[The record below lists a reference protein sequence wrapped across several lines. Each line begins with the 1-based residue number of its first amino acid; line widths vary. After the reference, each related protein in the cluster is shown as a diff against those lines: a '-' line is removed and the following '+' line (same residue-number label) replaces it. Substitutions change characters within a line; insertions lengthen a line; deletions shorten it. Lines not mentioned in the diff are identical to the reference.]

1 MLQIKKRRTDMY
13 TKYGFKS
20 LAIIALFTIPL
31 IFNIASNGYAGGPQ
45 PLPEGFTLAKAK
57 GIDGLLTAVVVD
69 PDSDLAS
76 GLTVGE
82 GQGSFVV
89 QSIVLIC
96 KEQPVLYGPSVDFPS
111 ASPVNLAD
119 TTAECPGIDFL
130 SEFCLEGWI
139 FPEAAANL
147 LGTDC
152 FPNVQP
158 GIGSPVDLVITR
170 VRNFINTGDSINAE
184 VTLRLGQGVSP

>member
-1 MLQIKKRRTDMY
+1 MCIRFT
-13 TKYGFKS
+13 FKP
-20 LAIIALFTIPL
+20 LALITLLAIPL
-31 IFNIASNGYAGGPQ
+31 IFGTASIGYAAGPQ
-45 PLPEGFTLAKAK
+45 PLPEGFALAKSK

-76 GLTVGE
+76 GLTVGV
-82 GQGSFVV
+82 GQGPFVV

-119 TTAECPGIDFL
+119 TTAECPGIDPL
-130 SEFCLEGWI
+130 SELCLEGWI